1 MNDAVQIAAAAAAM
15 TVDQT
20 DPNVFTLDQLVDA
33 LTPAEI
39 EALKEEDLVAAEP
52 EVPAADDPVAD
63 AQRTVDE
70 VTQAAQ
76 AAQQEQAEP
85 SVPSA
90 PQTGEIEAQIAAYD
104 AKLDELAT
112 KYEDG
117 DLAFADF
124 TAQQRALA
132 KEQAALEVQLDQAR
146 ESVSSAQQ
154 TWEQA
159 WYAKVDAHMSQ
170 YPELQQGDAMAGFD
184 RALRAVT
191 ADQTYAQ
198 LTMQQK
204 IDLAHRNLA
213 NELAITKGVK
223 IGIPG
228 AESMQEKRQGP
239 RTDARDDAPITLA
252 GINGAPASNVDDGTF
267 AHIERLMETDPIK
280 AEKAVAALS
289 DEQRNAFLN
298 V

>member
-1 MNDAVQIAAAAAAM
+1 MNGEVQNQTEADATAAR
-15 TVDQT
+15 
-20 DPNVFTLDQLVDA
+20 DPNVFTLDELVDA

-39 EALKEEDLVAAEP
+39 EALKEEDLVAKEP
-52 EVPAADDPVAD
+52 EEPAATDPVAE

-76 AAQQEQAEP
+76 ANQQEQAEP
-85 SVPSA
+85 SVPTA

-159 WYAKVDAHMSQ
+159 WYAKVDAHMAQ

-191 ADQTYAQ
+191 ADQAYAA
-198 LTMQQK
+198 LSMQQK

-213 NELAITKGVK
+213 NELAVTKGVTLAV
-223 IGIPG
+223 PG
-228 AESMQEKRQGP
+228 TEQPVKRTGP
-239 RTDARDDAPITLA
+239 RTDPREDAPVTLA

>member
-1 MNDAVQIAAAAAAM
+1 MNGEVQSQTEADATAAR
-15 TVDQT
+15 
-20 DPNVFTLDQLVDA
+20 DPNVFTLDELVDA

-39 EALKEEDLVAAEP
+39 EALKEEDLVAKEP
-52 EVPAADDPVAD
+52 EEPAATDPVAE

-76 AAQQEQAEP
+76 ETKQEQAEP
-85 SVPSA
+85 VVPTA

-159 WYAKVDAHMSQ
+159 WYAKVDAHMAQ

-184 RALRAVT
+184 RALRTVT
-191 ADQTYAQ
+191 ADQAYSA
-198 LTMQQK
+198 LSMQQK

-213 NELAITKGVK
+213 NELAVTKGVTLS
-223 IGIPG
+223 GPG
-228 AESMQEKRQGP
+228 RDEPAKRIGP
-239 RTDARDDAPITLA
+239 RTDPREDAPVTLA
-252 GINGAPASNVDDGTF
+252 GVNGAPASNVDDGAF

-289 DEQRNAFLN
+289 DEQRTAFLS

>member
-1 MNDAVQIAAAAAAM
+1 MNEAVQIDTPTAA
-15 TVDQT
+15 Q

-39 EALKEEDLVAAEP
+39 EALKEENLIAPEPEEAAAVDPAAE
-52 EVPAADDPVAD
+52 
-63 AQRTVDE
+63 AQRTVEE

-85 SVPSA
+85 DLPAA
-90 PQTGEIEAQIAAYD
+90 PPTGDLEAQIAAFD
-104 AKLDELAT
+104 TKMDDLAT

-117 DLAFADF
+117 DMTFADF
-124 TAQQRALA
+124 TAQQKALA
-132 KEQAALEVQLDQAR
+132 KQQATLSAQLDQAR

-170 YPELQQGDAMAGFD
+170 FPELQQGDNLAGFD

-191 ADQTYAQ
+191 ADQTYAA
-198 LTMQQK
+198 LSMQQK

-213 NELAITKGVK
+213 NELAVTKGVQ
-223 IGIPG
+223 ISIPG
-228 AESMQEKRQGP
+228 AQGAEAKRTGP
-239 RTDARDDAPITLA
+239 RTDEREEAPVTLA
-252 GINGAPASNVDDGTF
+252 GVNGAPATGADDGTF
-267 AHIERLMETDPIK
+267 AYIERLMDTDPIK

-289 DEQRNAFLN
+289 DEQRAAFLQI
-298 V
+298 